1 MSILAIA
8 FPAEA
13 AVPVAQAVVGAAASA
28 TRPLIG
34 VGIFATLLMLFKPLL
49 LGVLRAALLL
59 VSPRKSLQQRN
70 KEAGFKNVIKLQRLA
85 RVFVFCV
92 LGLAVV
98 LCAFVVRA
106 CALQLI

>member
-49 LGVLRAALLL
+49 LGVLRTALLL

-85 RVFVFCV
+85 REYENSEP
-92 LGLAVV
+92 GLAAE
-98 LCAFVVRA
+98 LRA
-106 CALQLI
+106 IAARA